1 MLLLI
6 LNPIAVLVVSGEC
19 IWYDKCGD
27 DPEFN
32 DGAHEL
38 NCIYKG
44 PGSTYSARNLEMAI
58 RFSLKSLPSERFH
71 RPEMSQIKAEISLR
85 TNMKLNFHKN
95 VGCQ

>member
-1 MLLLI
+1 MKLCMLLII
-6 LNPIAVLVVSGEC
+6 LNPIAVLVVNGEC

-44 PGSTYSARNLEMAI
+44 PGSTYSRL
-58 RFSLKSLPSERFH
+58 SLIFLKASGHAEKVIALKN
-71 RPEMSQIKAEISLR
+71 RP
-85 TNMKLNFHKN
+85 
-95 VGCQ
+95 

>member
-1 MLLLI
+1 MKLCMLLLI

-44 PGSTYSARNLEMAI
+44 PGSTYSARNLEMTI
-58 RFSLKSLPSERFH
+58 RFSL
-71 RPEMSQIKAEISLR
+71 
-85 TNMKLNFHKN
+85 
-95 VGCQ
+95 

>member
-1 MLLLI
+1 MNLCMFLLI
-6 LNPIAVLVVSGEC
+6 LNPIAVLVVNGEC

-44 PGSTYSARNLEMAI
+44 PGST
-58 RFSLKSLPSERFH
+58 
-71 RPEMSQIKAEISLR
+71 
-85 TNMKLNFHKN
+85 
-95 VGCQ
+95 